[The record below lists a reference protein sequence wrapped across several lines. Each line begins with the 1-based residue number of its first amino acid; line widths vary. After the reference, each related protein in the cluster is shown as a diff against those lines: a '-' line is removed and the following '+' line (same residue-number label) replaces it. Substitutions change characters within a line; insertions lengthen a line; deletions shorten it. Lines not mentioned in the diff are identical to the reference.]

1 MQNIPTPCHIISL
14 DLLKQNIERI
24 KTFKQ
29 LSDCKILLAVK
40 GFSAPYLF
48 ESMTEILDGISASGL
63 YEAKLGKQC
72 FTEGY
77 IQTYSPAFRAE
88 QIEDVVANSNSII
101 FNSYNQLNLYSSVA
115 RKNGC
120 DIGIRINPLES
131 EIEKDDVNPCR
142 INSHLGIPIDQ
153 LSEDVWDY
161 IDGIHI
167 HCMCEQYVDAL
178 ENLINLVTQKLGKHI
193 SKLKWVN
200 LGGGQ
205 LIGKKEYDIGRAA
218 TLIRNFK
225 NIYNV
230 DVILE
235 PCEGILSDCGF
246 FATKVLDI
254 MNNGMNIAVLDTSP
268 ICHMPDAVFRG
279 WRRDVINETEVGY
292 TYRLS
297 GQTCFANDSFGNYT
311 FNCPLN
317 IGDIIYFKDT
327 ASYTWV
333 KNNAFN
339 GIPFPTIC
347 TYSIEQGLR
356 IVKNYDYDVFYSIL

>member
-14 DLLKQNIERI
+14 DFLKQNIERI
-24 KTFKQ
+24 KEFKQ
-29 LSDCKILLAVK
+29 LSDCKILLAIK

-48 ESMTEILDGISASGL
+48 EPMKEVLDGISASGL
-63 YEAKLGKQC
+63 YEAQLGRQC
-72 FTEGY
+72 FRERY
-77 IQTYSPAFRAE
+77 IQTYSPAFRTD
-88 QIEDVVANSNSII
+88 QIKDVVVNSNSIV
-101 FNSYNQLNLYSSVA
+101 FNSYNQLKAYGIIA
-115 RKNGC
+115 KENGC
-120 DIGIRINPLES
+120 DIGIRINPLVS

-142 INSHLGIPIDQ
+142 EHSHLGIPIHQ
-153 LSEDVWDY
+153 LTEDVWDN

-167 HCMCEQYVDAL
+167 HCMCEQYVDAF
-178 ENLINLVTQKLGKHI
+178 ENLINLVIQRFGRHL
-193 SKLKWVN
+193 SKLKWIN

-205 LIGKKEYDIGRAA
+205 LIGKKDYDIERAA
-218 TLIRNFK
+218 SLIREFK
-225 NIYNV
+225 NMFDI
-230 DVILE
+230 DVIIE

-254 MNNGMNIAVLDTSP
+254 INNGIDIAVLDASP

-279 WRRDVINETEVGY
+279 WRRDVIDESEVGY

-311 FNCPLN
+311 FNHPLKV
-317 IGDIIYFKDT
+317 GDIIYFKDT

-347 TYSIEQGLR
+347 TYSTGQGLK
-356 IVKNYDYDVFYSIL
+356 IVKSYDYDVFYRIL